1 MNKLSVLSAFISGVV
16 IGYASSWYFTKKK
29 YEQIANEEIESVKE
43 RFSYKTSSEE
53 HNKDTDKENK
63 NWKEVYN
70 EEMTDQEKPEISEY
84 TKKLNTEGYTNYS
97 SLESKEN
104 SNYST
109 DEKSSKPYVISP
121 EQFGE
126 NDEYDQI
133 SLTYYSDSVLA
144 DENDELMDD
153 TEGSVGSDFMNHF
166 GEYEDDSVFVRND
179 RLKVD
184 YEILLDSRPYYHVLK
199 EKPYL
204 GGI

>member
-53 HNKDTDKENK
+53 HSKDGDKKNK
-63 NWKEVYN
+63 NWKEGYD
-70 EEMTDQEKPEISEY
+70 EETTDQEKPEISEY

-97 SLESKEN
+97 TN
-104 SNYST
+104 
-109 DEKSSKPYVISP
+109 EKSSKPYVISP

-126 NDEYDQI
+126 NDEYDRI

-144 DENDELMDD
+144 DENDEIMDD
-153 TEGSVGSDFMNHF
+153 TEDSVGSDFMNHF